1 MLTGRPESAWYHG
14 EHSFFQPAWTRV
26 ANAPWTGVS
35 GKEDKHHMAKTTRK
49 TEPTTVEKK
58 PAAKRAKAAPAAGV
72 EKATTRRRTKP
83 AADAATASQPNG
95 QAAAHE
101 PTHDE
106 IALRAWSIYLDR
118 GASHGQAMQ
127 DWLEAKRQLFA
138 ERKFAE

>member
-1 MLTGRPESAWYHG
+1 M
-14 EHSFFQPAWTRV
+14 

-35 GKEDKHHMAKTTRK
+35 GKEVKHDMAKTTRK
-49 TEPTTVEKK
+49 TEPTTAENK
-58 PAAKRAKAAPAAGV
+58 PAARRAKAAPAAGA
-72 EKATTRRRTKP
+72 EKATTRRRTKT
-83 AADAATASQPNG
+83 AADSATAGQPDG
-95 QAAAHE
+95 QGATQE

-138 ERKFAE
+138 ERELAE

>member
-1 MLTGRPESAWYHG
+1 MAPWYD
-14 EHSFFQPAWTRV
+14 EAYPFFFRPAWTRV

-35 GKEDKHHMAKTTRK
+35 GKKVKHDMAKTTRK
-49 TEPTTVEKK
+49 TEPTTGEK
-58 PAAKRAKAAPAAGV
+58 PAARRAKAAPAAGV
-72 EKATTRRRTKP
+72 EKATTRRRTKT
-83 AADAATASQPNG
+83 AADSATASQPNG
-95 QAAAHE
+95 QGGAHE

-138 ERKFAE
+138 ERTLAE